1 MKTCFFPNY
10 FIFVLVISV
19 LGSCISSPPPQET
32 KKYLSHPSKEE
43 VVLMGSVMKM
53 DGGIMILVQNGPMK
67 EIPTIIIPA
76 TDSAGTVLKNAYQSK
91 IDNEYQASLQ
101 PWVKLTGNFIRE
113 DSLSP
118 IFKYNWVLLLDESAE
133 QHQVEEMEE

>member
-1 MKTCFFPNY
+1 
-10 FIFVLVISV
+10 
-19 LGSCISSPPPQET
+19 
-32 KKYLSHPSKEE
+32 
-43 VVLMGSVMKM
+43 MGSVMKM